1 MTRKAF
7 YSFHYQPDSSRASQ
21 VRNIGIIEGN
31 QPANDNDWE
40 SIKRGGEQAIK
51 NWIDNQ
57 LSGRT
62 CTVVLIGENTAGRKW
77 ITYEIEKSWN
87 DGKGLLGIYIHKLKD
102 LSGRQSNKGNN
113 PFDYLTM
120 DRDNTRMSSIVKVY
134 DPPHW
139 DSRQVYGYIKDNL
152 STWIEEAI
160 KIRNSY

>member
-1 MTRKAF
+1 MRKVF
-7 YSFHYQPDSSRASQ
+7 YSFHYHPDSSRVSQ
-21 VRNIGIIEGN
+21 IRNIGVVEGN
-31 QPANDNDWE
+31 QLATDNDWE

-57 LSGRT
+57 LKGRT
-62 CTVVLIGENTAGRKW
+62 CTVVLIGEKTAGRKW

-102 LSGRQSNKGNN
+102 FSGRQSSKGNN

-120 DRDNTRMSSIVKVY
+120 KRDNSSMSSIVKTY

-139 DSRQVYGYIKDNL
+139 DSKLVYGYIKDNL

-160 KIRNSY
+160 KIRSSY